1 MKRLFA
7 LTILILVSC
16 TNQTPKY
23 PVVHADNGI
32 VKIPLNEVND
42 GRVHFFS
49 YKSGGKSVNFFIRM
63 DGAEKLHACFD
74 ACYTCYKKKKGYR
87 VEGTDIICN
96 ECNTKFRLADE
107 TWKDVGGCA
116 PIALP
121 MEIQGNF
128 ILFKA
133 ADLGRG
139 EKLF

>member
-1 MKRLFA
+1 MKRSFA

-16 TNQTPKY
+16 TNQAPQY

-32 VKIPLNEVND
+32 VEIPVREVND

-49 YKSGGKSVNFFIRM
+49 YKSGGKNINFFIRM

-74 ACYTCYKKKKGYR
+74 ACYTCYNKKKGYR
-87 VEGTDIICN
+87 VEGTDLICK

-116 PIALP
+116 PIGLP

-128 ILFKA
+128 ILLKA
-133 ADLGRG
+133 TDLSRG